1 MKNMKN
7 ISKSELVQTIND
19 KSGAAIASAR
29 MTREQL
35 ENLLAVIDKAS
46 KASASASKASKASK
60 ANNKPTHT
68 PKAAQT
74 QDAQPKRK
82 MRRITSKRDFNALL
96 KALEQ
101 MGIES
106 KKIEVQAST
115 LWVNQPNK
123 AQRESL
129 KRLGFIGNRRPRRN
143 GKPNGVF
150 CKVAKDKTYD
160 LRKWYKPTQAA

>member
-46 KASASASKASKASK
+46 KASASKASKASK

-74 QDAQPKRK
+74 KDAQPARK
-82 MRRITSKRDFNALL
+82 MRRITSKRDFTALL
-96 KALEQ
+96 KALDQ
-101 MGIES
+101 MGIEPR
-106 KKIEVQAST
+106 KIEVQAST

-150 CKVAKDKTYD
+150 CKVAKDKAFD